1 MTTEDARAANNV
13 ENIISRIRI
22 RRSVGSTLSSCRAAS
37 TCSHLLSARADARE
51 RRRRRAE
58 ETRERTR
65 TTAPRVRTATRA
77 RASDRRD
84 ARRPRRPRPRADL
97 LARGEAK
104 KKKRSAQLDR
114 DAMSPS
120 ALRADCAS
128 LAAGIESVASGAALT
143 RVDVD
148 DDGVCVA
155 LTMEPRRAVT
165 VIFEARA
172 PPPPPRAPSSPR
184 LSLLARA
191 PPLTL
196 ARCDRAATTA
206 AIAALAAAPPPR

>member
-1 MTTEDARAANNV
+1 
-13 ENIISRIRI
+13 
-22 RRSVGSTLSSCRAAS
+22 
-37 TCSHLLSARADARE
+37 
-51 RRRRRAE
+51 
-58 ETRERTR
+58 
-65 TTAPRVRTATRA
+65 
-77 RASDRRD
+77 
-84 ARRPRRPRPRADL
+84 
-97 LARGEAK
+97 
-104 KKKRSAQLDR
+104 
-114 DAMSPS
+114 MSPS

-172 PPPPPRAPSSPR
+172 PPPPRAPSSPR

>member
-1 MTTEDARAANNV
+1 
-13 ENIISRIRI
+13 
-22 RRSVGSTLSSCRAAS
+22 
-37 TCSHLLSARADARE
+37 
-51 RRRRRAE
+51 
-58 ETRERTR
+58 
-65 TTAPRVRTATRA
+65 
-77 RASDRRD
+77 
-84 ARRPRRPRPRADL
+84 
-97 LARGEAK
+97 
-104 KKKRSAQLDR
+104 
-114 DAMSPS
+114 MSPS